1 MNRPTTRGLR
11 VAFFHADMDEQQTP
25 EPSPETP
32 KARYPKRPSHFAHKF
47 VRRLAKSAA
56 AQEIGPEACWLLT
69 VIAHQEDAVHYRR
82 AVTWYE
88 GQLMPLVGLKCRRT
102 LARVRDKAIEAG
114 WLHYEPGR
122 KGVAGVY
129 WVLIPDHAEPFDDSP
144 IGDDQGV
151 LCDTSVTERAPKVS
165 QQQRQK
171 SAGSVTQMSPEE
183 RPMCHTSNPNP
194 NPNPIP
200 VSLLGESAARAP
212 DPGFNPNP
220 PPHPVDDIQTPDNP
234 HIDWLT
240 VEREFLVA
248 WNAAPETVHISALR
262 NYSNRLRTMWMDP
275 WWRDNWRK
283 VFSILP
289 TSYWAVRKLP
299 MSKFLE
305 PNFVEETLNGKYRDY
320 TGTAGT
326 HAVGNAAGATPSFR
340 TIGRRVERSD
350 NGGYGDDAGGS

>member
-171 SAGSVTQMSPEE
+171 SAGSVAQMSPEE
-183 RPMCHTSNPNP
+183 RPMCHTSNPYP
-194 NPNPIP
+194 IPIPIP
-200 VSLLGESAARAP
+200 VSLGGDLRAP
-212 DPGFNPNP
+212 DADPGFDPS
-220 PPHPVDDIQTPDNP
+220 PPHDPVDDVQTPDNP
-234 HIDWLT
+234 HVDWLT
-240 VEREFLVA
+240 VEREFLEV
-248 WNAAPETVHISALR
+248 WNNSPETCKYRAMR
-262 NYSNRLRTMWMDP
+262 NFQSRFRTLWLEAQWRSLCYRAVARLST
-275 WWRDNWRK
+275 
-283 VFSILP
+283 
-289 TSYWAVRKLP
+289 TYWAGRNVGLGQ
-299 MSKFLE
+299 FLRPE
-305 PNFVEETLNGKYRDY
+305 FVEEVLGGRYDYGPGTNDNRSAKGHGRGSRATGRDAPLY
-320 TGTAGT
+320 L
-326 HAVGNAAGATPSFR
+326 R
-340 TIGRRVERSD
+340 L
-350 NGGYGDDAGGS
+350 GGDIEPREGDPF